1 MLSALQFWNGLSTQ
15 GKVATATA
23 VALPVLYGAKKF
35 FAGGVNKHRPDLT
48 GKVALITGANT
59 GIGLET
65 AKYLAKLNCEVLV
78 TVRDDPK
85 GRETTGKIKEVV
97 PNAKADYFKVEL
109 SSLKSVRNFVE
120 EYKKKTNNKKI
131 DFLIENAGVMIPP
144 YTKTEDGF
152 ELQFGVN
159 HLAHFLMADLLIKN
173 NLINE
178 PGRIVVVSSYGHT
191 FASNGIQFDDL
202 NFEKGYNRIKAY
214 GQSKLANILFA
225 KELTKRM
232 KAQGKDIIAVSLH
245 PGSVKTEL
253 ARHVP
258 AFLAV
263 PIQFLS
269 GFFMKSPYEGAQTTL
284 HCALSPDVQGGEYFS
299 DCKAVTPSKHATD
312 SAAASK
318 LWDVSEKLV
327 GLRD

>member
-23 VALPVLYGAKKF
+23 IALPVLYGAKKF

-120 EYKKKTNNKKI
+120 EYKKRTNNKKI
-131 DFLIENAGVMIPP
+131 DFLIENAGVMVRLEKLHLTIKWVYLNSITINIVKFPSVLRLM
-144 YTKTEDGF
+144 F
-152 ELQFGVN
+152 FFG
-159 HLAHFLMADLLIKN
+159 
-173 NLINE
+173 
-178 PGRIVVVSSYGHT
+178 S
-191 FASNGIQFDDL
+191 
-202 NFEKGYNRIKAY
+202 
-214 GQSKLANILFA
+214 
-225 KELTKRM
+225 
-232 KAQGKDIIAVSLH
+232 
-245 PGSVKTEL
+245 
-253 ARHVP
+253 
-258 AFLAV
+258 
-263 PIQFLS
+263 
-269 GFFMKSPYEGAQTTL
+269 
-284 HCALSPDVQGGEYFS
+284 
-299 DCKAVTPSKHATD
+299 D
-312 SAAASK
+312 SAVHENRRRIRTS
-318 LWDVSEKLV
+318 V
-327 GLRD
+327 RC